1 MSLLPS
7 SPDVSPDSDPRLVGL
22 DSDEADE
29 LMAALS
35 SETARRLLAEL
46 HEDPAPPGELA
57 DRVDT
62 SLQNA
67 QYHLE
72 KLEGAGAI
80 EGVGTA
86 YSEKGREMTVYGPAD
101 SPLVIYAGEQ
111 ERASGL
117 RAALSRLFGGVLAL
131 GIVSL
136 AIQELFGRSIF
147 RAARDDAGPQG
158 APPSETPTATP
169 PPGGDDDGAQDANGD
184 GKTLDSEATEEP
196 TDAESVNISA
206 GENGTATP
214 EPQQTGD
221 DGATATATEAEN
233 MTIRDAGT
241 ATPEPDATPEPA
253 GTPIDE
259 QATTETQTEAATPA
273 ADGGTAGSPT
283 ETPVGAPMDTP
294 TATETGGGAGPLNL
308 LDGLL
313 DGLLAGGLPPGLAF
327 FVGGLTVL
335 SVFVAMTY
343 LRARP

>member
-57 DRVDT
+57 DRIDT

-131 GIVSL
+131 GV
-136 AIQELFGRSIF
+136 
-147 RAARDDAGPQG
+147 
-158 APPSETPTATP
+158 
-169 PPGGDDDGAQDANGD
+169 
-184 GKTLDSEATEEP
+184 
-196 TDAESVNISA
+196 V
-206 GENGTATP
+206 
-214 EPQQTGD
+214 
-221 DGATATATEAEN
+221 
-233 MTIRDAGT
+233 
-241 ATPEPDATPEPA
+241 
-253 GTPIDE
+253 
-259 QATTETQTEAATPA
+259 
-273 ADGGTAGSPT
+273 
-283 ETPVGAPMDTP
+283 
-294 TATETGGGAGPLNL
+294 
-308 LDGLL
+308 
-313 DGLLAGGLPPGLAF
+313 
-327 FVGGLTVL
+327 
-335 SVFVAMTY
+335 
-343 LRARP
+343 

>member
-131 GIVSL
+131 GVVSL

-169 PPGGDDDGAQDANGD
+169 PPGGGDGGAQDANGD
-184 GKTLDSEATEEP
+184 GETLDSGATEEP
-196 TDAESVNISA
+196 TDTESVEVST

-214 EPQQTGD
+214 EPRQTGD

-233 MTIRDAGT
+233 VTTRDAGT
-241 ATPEPDATPEPA
+241 VTPEPDATP
-253 GTPIDE
+253 
-259 QATTETQTEAATPA
+259 TTETRTDA
-273 ADGGTAGSPT
+273 
-283 ETPVGAPMDTP
+283 PVDTP
-294 TATETGGGAGPLNL
+294 IATETSGEAGPLNL
-308 LDGLL
+308 LEGLL

-335 SVFVAMTY
+335 SVFVALTY

>member
-80 EGVGTA
+80 EDIGTA

-131 GIVSL
+131 AVASL

-158 APPSETPTATP
+158 APLSETSTATPTAAPTS
-169 PPGGDDDGAQDANGD
+169 GGDDGAETGDSDGSGGFDA
-184 GKTLDSEATEEP
+184 DSTEEP
-196 TDAESVNISA
+196 TGTEEVNVSQQD
-206 GENGTATP
+206 GTATP
-214 EPQQTGD
+214 EP
-221 DGATATATEAEN
+221 GATGTANETMAEEDTEA
-233 MTIRDAGT
+233 TVG
-241 ATPEPDATPEPA
+241 
-253 GTPIDE
+253 
-259 QATTETQTEAATPA
+259 TETPAEAS
-273 ADGGTAGSPT
+273 ADAQPT
-283 ETPVGAPMDTP
+283 ETPTKAPADTP
-294 TATETGGGAGPLNL
+294 AAAEDGGPLDFL
-308 LDGLL
+308 DGVVDLFDAVLDGLF
-313 DGLLAGGLPPGLAF
+313 GPGLPPGLAF

-335 SVFVAMTY
+335 SVVVAMTY
-343 LRARP
+343 LRSRP

>member
-22 DSDEADE
+22 DSEEADE

-80 EGVGTA
+80 EDIGTA

-131 GIVSL
+131 AVASL

-147 RAARDDAGPQG
+147 RAARDDAGSQG
-158 APPSETPTATP
+158 AAPTATSTATPTAAPTS
-169 PPGGDDDGAQDANGD
+169 GGDDGAQAGD
-184 GKTLDSEATEEP
+184 GNGGGFTADSTEGLTATEE
-196 TDAESVNISA
+196 VNASRQD
-206 GENGTATP
+206 GTATP
-214 EPQQTGD
+214 EPR
-221 DGATATATEAEN
+221 AT
-233 MTIRDAGT
+233 GT
-241 ATPEPDATPEPA
+241 A
-253 GTPIDE
+253 DE
-259 QATTETQTEAATPA
+259 TMAEKDTEAAVGTETPA
-273 ADGGTAGSPT
+273 EARSDAEPT
-283 ETPVGAPMDTP
+283 ETPTEAPVDAP
-294 TATETGGGAGPLNL
+294 TATEDGGAGGGPLEFL
-308 LDGLL
+308 DGVVDFFDAVLDGLF
-313 DGLLAGGLPPGLAF
+313 GPGLPPGLAF

-335 SVFVAMTY
+335 SVVVAMTY
-343 LRARP
+343 LRSRP

>member
-22 DSDEADE
+22 DSEEADE

-72 KLEGAGAI
+72 KLESAGAI
-80 EGVGTA
+80 EDIGTA

-131 GIVSL
+131 AVASL
-136 AIQELFGRSIF
+136 ADR
-147 RAARDDAGPQG
+147 
-158 APPSETPTATP
+158 
-169 PPGGDDDGAQDANGD
+169 
-184 GKTLDSEATEEP
+184 K
-196 TDAESVNISA
+196 SV
-206 GENGTATP
+206 
-214 EPQQTGD
+214 
-221 DGATATATEAEN
+221 
-233 MTIRDAGT
+233 
-241 ATPEPDATPEPA
+241 
-253 GTPIDE
+253 
-259 QATTETQTEAATPA
+259 
-273 ADGGTAGSPT
+273 
-283 ETPVGAPMDTP
+283 V
-294 TATETGGGAGPLNL
+294 
-308 LDGLL
+308 
-313 DGLLAGGLPPGLAF
+313 
-327 FVGGLTVL
+327 
-335 SVFVAMTY
+335 
-343 LRARP
+343 

>member
-22 DSDEADE
+22 DSEEADE

-46 HEDPAPPGELA
+46 HDEPAPPGELA

-72 KLEGAGAI
+72 KLENAGAI
-80 EGVGTA
+80 EDVGTA

-131 GIVSL
+131 VVGSL
-136 AIQELFGRSIF
+136 AVQELFGRSLLS
-147 RAARDDAGPQG
+147 DLAGTGSG
-158 APPSETPTATP
+158 AGGDPNGGA
-169 PPGGDDDGAQDANGD
+169 GGDDGDTGFDAN
-184 GKTLDSEATEEP
+184 ATEDGGTP
-196 TDAESVNISA
+196 TDEVGISVN
-206 GENGTATP
+206 
-214 EPQQTGD
+214 D
-221 DGATATATEAEN
+221 
-233 MTIRDAGT
+233 DAGT
-241 ATPEPDATPEPA
+241 ATPEGTPAGGNGGDGRATETPLEEETAVPTDEPRIATETEAVERQA
-253 GTPIDE
+253 GTP
-259 QATTETQTEAATPA
+259 TEAPA
-273 ADGGTAGSPT
+273 
-283 ETPVGAPMDTP
+283 
-294 TATETGGGAGPLNL
+294 ATETAAAQDGGAGPLDF

-313 DGLLAGGLPPGLAF
+313 DGLIAGGLPPGLAF
-327 FVGGLTVL
+327 FVGGFTVL
-335 SVFVAMTY
+335 SVVVVMTY
-343 LRARP
+343 LRAQP